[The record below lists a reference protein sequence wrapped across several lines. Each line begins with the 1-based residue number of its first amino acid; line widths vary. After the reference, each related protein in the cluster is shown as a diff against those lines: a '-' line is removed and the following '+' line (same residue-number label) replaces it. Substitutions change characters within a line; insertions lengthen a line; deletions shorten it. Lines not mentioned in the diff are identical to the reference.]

1 MGYTNDDGQ
10 WVSLAGWAGSAGLG
24 LALGLGLLYLVLR
37 GTAWSPGR
45 GDPVRAVR
53 THAMI
58 TALIALFASGTS
70 GLSRLA
76 TAEEYAVFGHGAFP
90 VTTQTEGETVRTITT
105 APVPG
110 LSWVE
115 GLGTVLGPVLGFALV
130 YVVAQYT
137 WPRQSGA
144 VRTARLRDRRPSDL
158 LPRYLT
164 AFTAL
169 LLVAAVGLVALSW
182 TAPGVDARQVDER
195 WGAGEPGSAEWDQ
208 GYGGENSWFEPGVR
222 AGADIA
228 PWLLLAV
235 VLVVLAFVVVLRT
248 IARRPILGG
257 LHPHDDDL
265 VRRIAVNRALRT
277 TAVIALGIG
286 QAGFNAWAV
295 ADAARALQAADSYST
310 PFMPWLGLASV
321 LAMLILLFWRS
332 PYVSQL
338 GSHTAPGLEGY
349 DAGRSPRN
357 AGSPARFDAPSRP
370 GTARA
375 VLRLR
380 LDGATLAWMVGVPSG
395 VLVAFF
401 LWAAPADG
409 DAQWSMLLWSSLP
422 CAAALL
428 ILGLTELGV
437 RRGHCPAPGTDGGA
451 VTTGSPSRWPLIA
464 LGLAVLLA
472 TVWSVLCTV
481 TPAFQ
486 TAQAAEL
493 AGALAATTAG
503 FALLSLA
510 LARLAVRRP
519 ALGHATAAQD
529 AALRAGGANRVLAV
543 GAAGVFAVTAA
554 ALIAGVQVWNGF
566 ITSAVFDPGVNDLP
580 DGLLLTRTLLLF
592 VLFSL
597 IVVCVIAPAPEVPGV
612 ATRPSRAGDALE
624 TSRP

>member
-1 MGYTNDDGQ
+1 MGYTDDDGQ
-10 WVSLAGWAGSAGLG
+10 WVSLDGWAGSAGLG

-58 TALIALFASGTS
+58 TALIAFFASGSS

-76 TAEEYAVFGHGAFP
+76 TAPEYEVFGHGAFP
-90 VTTQTEGETVRTITT
+90 VTTETEGETVRTITT
-105 APVPG
+105 AQVPG
-110 LSWVE
+110 VSWVE

-144 VRTARLRDRRPSDL
+144 VRTARLRDRQPANL

-169 LLVAAVGLVALSW
+169 LMVAALGLVALSW
-182 TAPGVDARQVDER
+182 TAPGVEARQIDE
-195 WGAGEPGSAEWDQ
+195 EWRDEF
-208 GYGGENSWFEPGVR
+208 GGGGTSWFEPGSR
-222 AGADIA
+222 AGADVA
-228 PWLLLAV
+228 PWLLLALA
-235 VLVVLAFVVVLRT
+235 LVAVAFVVVLRT
-248 IARRPILGG
+248 IARRPILDG

-277 TAVIALGIG
+277 AAVIALGIG
-286 QAGFNAWAV
+286 QAGFNAWAGALRDV
-295 ADAARALQAADSYST
+295 ALRTGDETFNQPLDQWMA
-310 PFMPWLGLASV
+310 GASITFTLV
-321 LAMLILLFWRS
+321 LLFWRS

-338 GSHTAPGLEGY
+338 GSHTVSGLEGY
-349 DAGRSPRN
+349 DAGRSPR
-357 AGSPARFDAPSRP
+357 AADSPARIGPPARP

-380 LDGATLAWMVGVPSG
+380 LEGATLAWIVAVPSG
-395 VLVAFF
+395 ALVAFF

-409 DAQWSMLLWSSLP
+409 DAQRSMLLWSALP

-428 ILGLTELGV
+428 ILGFTELGV
-437 RRGHCPAPGTDGGA
+437 RRGHCPAPGTDGGT
-451 VTTGSPSRWPLIA
+451 VTTGSSSRWPLLA

-472 TVWSVLCTV
+472 TVWCVLCLV

-486 TAQAAEL
+486 TRLAAEL

-519 ALGHATAAQD
+519 PLGRATAAQD
-529 AALRAGGANRVLAV
+529 AAIRAGGANRILAV

-554 ALIAGVQVWNGF
+554 ALLAGVQVWNGF

-592 VLFSL
+592 ALFSL